1 MKPAGLASS
10 RSYYKGAAAR
20 LSVVR
25 DIDVCGTRARVSAC
39 APRSDSRLRF
49 VFVQYSPVMH
59 VFWRDQNLMISVR
72 AKVDLERP
80 RERQKE
86 CGSMLP

>member
-25 DIDVCGTRARVSAC
+25 DIDVFAVRELAFQLARLEATLVYALSLFSIVPSC
-39 APRSDSRLRF
+39 TSSGGIRVLFFSMR
-49 VFVQYSPVMH
+49 
-59 VFWRDQNLMISVR
+59 
-72 AKVDLERP
+72 VDLWNVP
-80 RERQKE
+80 ERQKE
-86 CGSMLP
+86 RGSMLP